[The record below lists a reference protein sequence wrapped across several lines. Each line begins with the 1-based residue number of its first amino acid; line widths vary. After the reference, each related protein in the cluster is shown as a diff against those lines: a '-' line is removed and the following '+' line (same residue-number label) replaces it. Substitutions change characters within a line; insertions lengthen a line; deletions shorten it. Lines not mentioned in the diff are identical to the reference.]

1 MSTSVVLAADP
12 SWLASLQLRSGAHL
26 RRANSA
32 PVLAALAIQAARPR
46 STIGSTHS
54 RALTCGIHWF
64 AVPFEG
70 VPRLLW
76 RDAQGIEGSLDL
88 TSSEIKVGRA
98 MDCAI
103 RTDDAMVSR
112 HHSRIYWAQGGYVLE
127 DLGSA
132 NGVYFQEQ
140 RVRSHLFKHGDAVRC
155 GSLWLRFVDT
165 AQLSPQ
171 SAPEAAPV
179 VPPPSLGAIPAVGP
193 TGHVG
198 AMHPRI
204 PPAQRP
210 PTPPTSGIAALGLAG
225 KNEADA
231 EIRVL
236 KRRVEQLQTE
246 LRLYRT
252 QKFNPDTARR
262 MEDLE
267 NELSM
272 MEIERDNLKNRLD
285 KADRELALETGGAK
299 VKRAVAITTL
309 AAETAASLNDML
321 SSVRIEVMAAEGE
334 FDQYPSAIPRASFEL
349 IRQSMRD
356 AIAHCEHAR
365 ELLRKLRDI
374 TDG

>member
-1 MSTSVVLAADP
+1 
-12 SWLASLQLRSGAHL
+12 
-26 RRANSA
+26 
-32 PVLAALAIQAARPR
+32 
-46 STIGSTHS
+46 
-54 RALTCGIHWF
+54 
-64 AVPFEG
+64 
-70 VPRLLW
+70 
-76 RDAQGIEGSLDL
+76 
-88 TSSEIKVGRA
+88 

-165 AQLSPQ
+165 GQLGSPSTAG
-171 SAPEAAPV
+171 SAPEQ
-179 VPPPSLGAIPAVGP
+179 PSSIGAIPPVAP

-198 AMHPRI
+198 AMHPNR
-204 PPAQRP
+204 PGAQQPA
-210 PTPPTSGIAALGLAG
+210 TSSSGGLASLG
-225 KNEADA
+225 IEARNEADA

-252 QKFNPDTARR
+252 QKFNPETARR

-272 MEIERDNLKNRLD
+272 LEIERDNLKNRLD

-299 VKRAVAITTL
+299 VKRAMQLTAL

-334 FDQYPSAIPRASFEL
+334 FDQYATAIPRASFEL

-356 AIAHCEHAR
+356 AALHCENAR

-374 TDG
+374 AES